1 MAVEV
6 LVALAAVLAAALAV
20 RWARHHG
27 PLRPRGAPPIFEGAP
42 LVGGLLKFAKVSSF
56 EAHWSHRWRDI
67 APLSW
72 LAPEADRIV
81 ARRRRGGFILSRS
94 ATIFSQATSLA
105 VATHLF
111 LSVCPYILLPFWPFW
126 SLLDCQQKQGA
137 RTDPLAWLDW
147 ESNAGKSS
155 RCALKTD
162 RSFFFS
168 TSTNDRRSTATKER
182 RCPCRRRSTFSTLSS
197 LPLSFLLPPP
207 RDSHFPP
214 SP

>member
-1 MAVEV
+1 MSSFFFFSALETQSRRPEKQQKARSFASFSCFSLFSFFQPPMAVEV

-94 ATIFSQATSLA
+94 ATIFSPATSLA

-126 SLLDCQQKQGA
+126 SLMECQQKQGA

-147 ESNAGKSS
+147 ESNA
-155 RCALKTD
+155 
-162 RSFFFS
+162 
-168 TSTNDRRSTATKER
+168 ER
-182 RCPCRRRSTFSTLSS
+182 AADAR
-197 LPLSFLLPPP
+197 
-207 RDSHFPP
+207 
-214 SP
+214 